1 MVIPG
6 SHKRDVV
13 WNPRGAWQNQSGNTR
28 WADMNEEA
36 RSLFVE
42 LTGKAGTAIIFTH
55 DIIHQSHH
63 EADSYRRVVHLT
75 YDHGDRRSSCELII
89 STIVIP
95 ALSLEAVF
103 AVIDPVVVD
112 AIVAAT
118 PSEQDILYAE
128 IGSEAP
134 AGSWLRYVMRG
145 ASKAKL

>member
-28 WADMNEEA
+28 WADMDDEA

-55 DIIHQSHH
+55 DIIHQSYH

-75 YDHGDRRSSCELII
+75 YDHGDRRTSCELII
-89 STIVIP
+89 STIVISS
-95 ALSLEAVF
+95 LRLEAVSGQLVLN
-103 AVIDPVVVD
+103 AV
-112 AIVAAT
+112 VAVA
-118 PSEQDILYAE
+118 PSEQDMLYAE

-145 ASKAKL
+145 ASKGAKL

>member
-28 WADMNEEA
+28 WADMDDEA

-55 DIIHQSHH
+55 DIIHQSYH

-75 YDHGDRRSSCELII
+75 YDHGDRPTSCELNII
-89 STIVIP
+89 LFHRHVIAASTMLFQLICRENWTH
-95 ALSLEAVF
+95 LEMVPF
-103 AVIDPVVVD
+103 PI
-112 AIVAAT
+112 
-118 PSEQDILYAE
+118 E
-128 IGSEAP
+128 IQNF
-134 AGSWLRYVMRG
+134 
-145 ASKAKL
+145 